1 MKIQIGLQMNI
12 DGKRKYNMKTFTF
25 ENHLGDTF
33 VAKAENGLDIMEDA
47 NRKIL
52 WPNWKDGMWQ
62 QVSDTKFVWVL
73 GNFFD

>member
-1 MKIQIGLQMNI
+1 
-12 DGKRKYNMKTFTF
+12 MKTFTF

-33 VAKAENGLDIMEDA
+33 IAKAENGLDLMEAA

>member
-1 MKIQIGLQMNI
+1 
-12 DGKRKYNMKTFTF
+12 MKTFTF

-52 WPNWKDGMWQ
+52 WPNWKDGMWK

>member
-1 MKIQIGLQMNI
+1 MKIQTGLQMNI

>member
-33 VAKAENGLDIMEDA
+33 IAKAENGLDLMEDA

>member
-1 MKIQIGLQMNI
+1 
-12 DGKRKYNMKTFTF
+12 MKTFTF

>member
-1 MKIQIGLQMNI
+1 MKIQTGLQMNI

-33 VAKAENGLDIMEDA
+33 IAKAENGLDLMEDA

-62 QVSDTKFVWVL
+62 QVSETKFVWVL

>member
-1 MKIQIGLQMNI
+1 MNI

-33 VAKAENGLDIMEDA
+33 IAKAENGLDLMEDA

>member
-1 MKIQIGLQMNI
+1 MNI

-33 VAKAENGLDIMEDA
+33 VAKAENGLDVMEDA

-62 QVSDTKFVWVL
+62 QVSETKFVWVL

>member
-1 MKIQIGLQMNI
+1 
-12 DGKRKYNMKTFTF
+12 MKTFTF

-33 VAKAENGLDIMEDA
+33 IAKAENGLDLMEDA

-52 WPNWKDGMWQ
+52 WPNWKDGRWQ